1 MVNDSNLEMSEPSIP
16 QTGMAGQTLTALRE
30 LLSVGSQVAPAVA
43 RRTGLS
49 ETELHALELLHDSA
63 TGPADLARRMSVTT
77 AASTGI
83 VDRLAARGHVVRRPH
98 PSDGRRTDVEI
109 TPSGRAELI
118 GQLTPMFIALRE
130 LDAGLSPEEA
140 RVVQQYL
147 RGAAEALRRVL

>member
-1 MVNDSNLEMSEPSIP
+1 MVNDSNPEMSEPSIP
-16 QTGMAGQTLTALRE
+16 QTGMDGQTLTALRE

-118 GQLTPMFIALRE
+118 GQLTPMLIALRE

-140 RVVQQYL
+140 RVVEQYL